1 MAIRNIEK
9 HIRFSEKEDDI
20 LRRKA
25 EKLNISVCEYIRRMA
40 VNGKILRYNILSLH
54 DDLICFRMVGT
65 ELNAI
70 AKKINTHRKISEN
83 DISALKSS
91 LTFLKVTLKSSVF
104 RFLKLSGRVNFHEQ
118 KYRASSEIF
127 KKRI

>member
-1 MAIRNIEK
+1 MAKRNIEK

-25 EKLNISVCEYIRRMA
+25 EKLNVSVCEYIRRMA

-54 DDLICFRMVGT
+54 DNLISFKMVGT

-70 AKKINTHRKISEN
+70 AKEINTHRT
-83 DISALKSS
+83 ISAKNINALNTQLDFLESYTE
-91 LTFLKVTLKSSVF
+91 TFRIPTP
-104 RFLKLSGRVNFHEQ
+104 
-118 KYRASSEIF
+118 EI
-127 KKRI
+127 IGEVEIP

>member
-9 HIRFSEKEDDI
+9 HIRLSEKEDDI

-25 EKLNISVCEYIRRMA
+25 GKSNVSVCEYIRRMA
-40 VNGKILRYNILSLH
+40 VNGEILKYDLLSLH

-70 AKKINTHRKISEN
+70 AKEINTQRKISDQN
-83 DISALKSS
+83 INTLNTQLD
-91 LTFLKVTLKSSVF
+91 FLESYTERF
-104 RFLKLSGRVNFHEQ
+104 RIPTPEIVGEEEFL
-118 KYRASSEIF
+118 
-127 KKRI
+127 

>member
-1 MAIRNIEK
+1 MAKRNIEK

-40 VNGKILRYNILSLH
+40 IKGKILRYDILSLH
-54 DDLICFRMVGT
+54 DELISFRMLGN

-70 AKKINTHRKISEN
+70 TKEINTSRKISDKNINALNTQLDFLESYTEKFCIPIPEIVGEGEN
-83 DISALKSS
+83 P
-91 LTFLKVTLKSSVF
+91 
-104 RFLKLSGRVNFHEQ
+104 
-118 KYRASSEIF
+118 
-127 KKRI
+127 